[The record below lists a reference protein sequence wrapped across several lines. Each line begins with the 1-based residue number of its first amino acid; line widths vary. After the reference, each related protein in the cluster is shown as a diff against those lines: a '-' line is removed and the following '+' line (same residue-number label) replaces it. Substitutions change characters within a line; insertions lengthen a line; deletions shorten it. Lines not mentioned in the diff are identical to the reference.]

1 MYSFFYIRRKF
12 FIKRFPN
19 IELIKILK
27 KEKPDLLIHPSVLEG
42 SYIDDVIFYGN
53 KIKKPVIVIMN
64 SWDNPL
70 TKRSVVN
77 KDYYLLVWGKQTKS
91 HAINYMG
98 LDEKRVIEFGVPNLI
113 YIMMIN

>member
-1 MYSFFYIRRKF
+1 M
-12 FIKRFPN
+12 
-19 IELIKILK
+19 
-27 KEKPDLLIHPSVLEG
+27 IHPSVLEG
-42 SYIDDVIFYGN
+42 SYIDDVIFYGK

-98 LDEKRVIEFGVPNLI
+98 LDERRVIEFGAAQFDLYNNLE
-113 YIMMIN
+113 IN